1 MEFKNGQ
8 IIPLEGGKKATIVK
22 KIGEG
27 GQGIVYA
34 VKIDGSDYA
43 LKWYTFRF
51 QNKKGFRK
59 NLQENIKNGAPDS
72 KFLWP
77 LYLTEE
83 INNSFGYVMNL
94 RPSKFI
100 NN

>member
-22 KIGEG
+22 KLGEG

-59 NLQENIKNGAPDS
+59 NLQENIKNGGS
-72 KFLWP
+72 KKALIF
-77 LYLTEE
+77 TE
-83 INNSFGYVMNL
+83 
-94 RPSKFI
+94 SKKNKDFI
-100 NN
+100 FNE